1 VTAKSG
7 TWHAVPAPQQPSLA
21 LAERVAATAAE
32 LGIETALIGAM
43 ALAANNFLRGSQD
56 VDLASNVDPFTQ
68 LRALERTLAEQG
80 LNTRLFTPDDH
91 DDLGGK
97 LVVWEYEDEDEDPI
111 DPCEVVNFTNPF
123 RRRKTPAASAL
134 RSALPLGPGSSL
146 RYVRL
151 PDLIAFKL
159 DTGARK
165 DQSDVVQLLVHNPD
179 ADLDEIRAIAGPFDR
194 ANVLESLILEAAQ
207 TQR

>member
-1 VTAKSG
+1 M
-7 TWHAVPAPQQPSLA
+7 PEPQRPSLA
-21 LAERVAATAAE
+21 LAERVAVAATE

-43 ALAANNFLRGSQD
+43 ALAANKFMRGSQD
-56 VDLASNVDPFTQ
+56 VDLASYVDPFTQ
-68 LRALERTLAEQG
+68 LRALERALQAQG
-80 LNTRLFTPDDH
+80 LKTKLTTPDDS

-97 LVVWEYEDEDEDPI
+97 LKVWEHEDEDEEPI
-111 DPCEVVNFTNPF
+111 HPCDVVNFANPF
-123 RRRKTPAASAL
+123 RRRKTPAVNAL
-134 RSALPLGPGSSL
+134 KTAIPVGAGSVL

-159 DTGARK
+159 DTGATK
-165 DQSDVVQLLVHNPD
+165 DRGDVVELLIHNPD
-179 ADLDEIRAIAGPFDR
+179 ADLDEIRQIAGPFDG